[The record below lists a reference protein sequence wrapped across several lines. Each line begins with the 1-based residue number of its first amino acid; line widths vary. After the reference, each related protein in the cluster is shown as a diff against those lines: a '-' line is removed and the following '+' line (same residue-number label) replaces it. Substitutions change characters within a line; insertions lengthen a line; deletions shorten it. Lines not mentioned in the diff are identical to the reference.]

1 MKQFES
7 KVNTIKVNE
16 VRSANPDNTSIEVGD
31 FVELKSLEDYEDT
44 SYMTHFN
51 KTLVNKYGNYVCEVL
66 KVSDEID
73 ENGRAML
80 TVVTG
85 EGDILVVKPN
95 EIRNVL
101 VLKHRCNNWH
111 PTENGD
117 NLFNH

>member
-1 MKQFES
+1 MKGNKIMKQFES
-7 KVNTIKVNE
+7 KVNTVKVNE

-31 FVELKSLEDYEDT
+31 FVELKSLEDYSDT
-44 SYMTHFN
+44 TYMILSN
-51 KTLVNKYGNYVCEVL
+51 KALINKYGNYVCEVL
-66 KVSDEID
+66 RVSDDID

-101 VLKHRCNNWH
+101 VLKHKISN
-111 PTENGD
+111 
-117 NLFNH
+117 